1 MLRVERTCWFG
12 YIIIMGETTEMTGI
26 REAQKSA

>member
-1 MLRVERTCWFG
+1 MLRVVRICWFG